1 MDLSVTHMFIWNNQ
15 FPGVMRTAIVKDFHD
30 IKLRLDFYKILTTD
44 RQFINMVKK
53 NCEDDHSNVDTMKL
67 VSTDNIYSKML
78 NYVDSEEFIKYLRF
92 ILARNIQEDLAK
104 GQRWIID
111 FKFNKDINFFKV
123 TLDSQ
128 QTLRLYNQVNSFY
141 SNYLVFASMAKTTVL
156 ENESKLNKDST
167 QTKSVVNEYVHEPE
181 ICTPATPVV
190 TPQELLARE
199 RTELDDIFELC
210 LNTSIKSSL
219 IHYTFNYFQYITDKH
234 CKVLVNDKN
243 DVQYNLPLLI
253 PGKFV
258 NNEQYFDSLILS
270 NVSIPSNNVI
280 YVIKK
285 ILQNLYVNHK
295 KYQEN
300 VLYMMMI
307 NYLLFIYLLRYL
319 YDSNKDSFRIYFK
332 QFVCVP
338 YIQNRLLTNVVAT
351 AFPEFASKLYFKI
364 TNIDFAELDNEYNL
378 EKINKLSKDYKHLIP
393 VSQQLFADKI
403 FTEINNTDKPRKTPI
418 NFKLSAKKVIDIVR
432 LLDINQNKQKSN
444 NFILFDPDNTL
455 TTVEDE
461 NTEYNL
467 LNYKLLSNNGSKVIT
482 NAYQKILDYIR
493 NPSSIL
499 IMSETETPKEIKNL
513 FEIISK
519 KILNSSRI
527 TKDMIS
533 TFSYYNILLENIPN
547 PQNFKHTTFLYI
559 IYQLII
565 PYHYDIHNNSQFED
579 VFL

>member
-1 MDLSVTHMFIWNNQ
+1 
-15 FPGVMRTAIVKDFHD
+15 
-30 IKLRLDFYKILTTD
+30 
-44 RQFINMVKK
+44 
-53 NCEDDHSNVDTMKL
+53 
-67 VSTDNIYSKML
+67 
-78 NYVDSEEFIKYLRF
+78 
-92 ILARNIQEDLAK
+92 
-104 GQRWIID
+104 
-111 FKFNKDINFFKV
+111 
-123 TLDSQ
+123 
-128 QTLRLYNQVNSFY
+128 
-141 SNYLVFASMAKTTVL
+141 
-156 ENESKLNKDST
+156 
-167 QTKSVVNEYVHEPE
+167 
-181 ICTPATPVV
+181 
-190 TPQELLARE
+190 
-199 RTELDDIFELC
+199 
-210 LNTSIKSSL
+210 
-219 IHYTFNYFQYITDKH
+219 
-234 CKVLVNDKN
+234 
-243 DVQYNLPLLI
+243 
-253 PGKFV
+253 
-258 NNEQYFDSLILS
+258 
-270 NVSIPSNNVI
+270 
-280 YVIKK
+280 
-285 ILQNLYVNHK
+285 
-295 KYQEN
+295 
-300 VLYMMMI
+300 MMMI

-565 PYHYDIHNNSQFED
+565 PYHYDIYNNSQFED

>member
-15 FPGVMRTAIVKDFHD
+15 FPGVMKTTIVKDFHD
-30 IKLRLDFYKILTTD
+30 IKLRIDFYKILTTD
-44 RQFINMVKK
+44 RQFIDMVKK
-53 NCEDDHSNVDTMKL
+53 NCEEDHSNVDTMKL
-67 VSTDNIYSKML
+67 VSIDNIYSKML
-78 NYVDSEEFIKYLRF
+78 NYIDSEEFIKYLRF
-92 ILARNIQEDLAK
+92 ILARNIQDDLAK

-111 FKFNKDINFFKV
+111 FKFNKDVNFFKV

-141 SNYLVFASMAKTTVL
+141 SNYLVFASMAKNMVL
-156 ENESKLNKDST
+156 ENESTTIST
-167 QTKSVVNEYVHEPE
+167 QTKPVVNKYVHEFE
-181 ICTPATPVV
+181 TCESAPVV

-199 RTELDDIFELC
+199 RNELDDIFELC

-219 IHYTFNYFQYITDKH
+219 IHYTFNYFQYLTNKH
-234 CKVLVNDKN
+234 CQVLVNDKN
-243 DVQYNLPLLI
+243 AVQYILPLLM

-258 NNEQYFDSLILS
+258 NNEQYFNSLILS
-270 NVSIPSNNVI
+270 NFSTPSNNII

-300 VLYMMMI
+300 VLYLMMM

-319 YDSNKDSFRIYFK
+319 YDSNRDSFRIYFK
-332 QFVCVP
+332 QFMCVP
-338 YIQNRLLTNVVAT
+338 YIQNRLLTSMIASG
-351 AFPEFASKLYFKI
+351 FPDFASKLYFKI
-364 TNIDFAELDNEYNL
+364 TNVDFAELNDEYNL
-378 EKINKLSKDYKHLIP
+378 EKIKNLSKDYKHLIP
-393 VSQQLFADKI
+393 VSQQIFVDKI
-403 FTEINNTDKPRKTPI
+403 FAEINNTDETKKTPF
-418 NFKLSAKKVIDIVR
+418 NFKLSSKKVIDVVR
-432 LLDINQNKQKSN
+432 LLDINQNKQKLN
-444 NFILFDPDNTL
+444 NLVLFDPDNTL
-455 TTVEDE
+455 NMIEDE
-461 NTEYNL
+461 DTEYNL

-482 NAYQKILDYIR
+482 NAYRKILDYIR

-499 IMSETETPKEIKNL
+499 IMSENEIPKEIKNL

-547 PQNFKHTTFLYI
+547 PQIFKHTTFLYI

-565 PYHYDIHNNSQFED
+565 PYHYDIYNNSQFED